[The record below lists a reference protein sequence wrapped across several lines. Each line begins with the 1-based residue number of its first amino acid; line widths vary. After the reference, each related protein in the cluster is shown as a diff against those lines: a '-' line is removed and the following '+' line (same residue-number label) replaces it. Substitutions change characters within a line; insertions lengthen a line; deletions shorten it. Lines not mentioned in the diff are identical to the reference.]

1 MAAHLTENRNQP
13 KHQRAIWIWKT
24 CATLLWGT
32 VILLCFIH
40 RKEISVSEILRFTPS
55 NPLLA
60 AIIILLLFA
69 FKSLT
74 IVLYSGLLYAADGI
88 LFPLPIAVVLNLLG
102 TAVMVSVPY
111 LIGRKLGKNMV
122 EQVVAKY
129 PKAEQ
134 LRELRQDNDL
144 FFTFLV
150 RLIGLLPCDVVSLY
164 MGAIGVKYNK
174 YLSGCLLGMLPP
186 CITLAVMGMSITY
199 SHSPAFIISVCA
211 EVGCMAGSSVL
222 YFFYRKRIKNRNAA
236 SEKKGENRFENT

>member
-1 MAAHLTENRNQP
+1 MAAHLTKNYNQP
-13 KHQRAIWIWKT
+13 KHQRTIWIWKA
-24 CATLLWGT
+24 CAAFLWGT

-55 NPLLA
+55 NPWLA

-74 IVLYSGLLYAADGI
+74 IVLYCGLLYAADGI
-88 LFPLPIAVVLNLLG
+88 LFPLPIAIVLNLLG
-102 TAVMVSVPY
+102 TAVMVSIPY
-111 LIGRKLGKNMV
+111 GIGRKLGKNKV
-122 EQVVAKY
+122 NQVVAKY

-134 LRELRQDNDL
+134 MRELRQNNDL
-144 FFTFLV
+144 FFPFLV

-186 CITLAVMGMSITY
+186 CITLAIMGMSITNP
-199 SHSPAFIISVCA
+199 HSPAFILSVCA
-211 EVGCMAGSSVL
+211 EVGCIVGSLVL

-236 SEKKGENRFENT
+236 SEKKEENCYEHT